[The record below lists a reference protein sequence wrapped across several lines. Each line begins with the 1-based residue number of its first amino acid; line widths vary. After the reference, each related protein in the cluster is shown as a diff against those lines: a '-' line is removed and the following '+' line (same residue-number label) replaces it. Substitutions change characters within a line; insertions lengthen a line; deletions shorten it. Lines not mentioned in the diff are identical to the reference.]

1 MSLSQCINRRS
12 RNDAKGHE
20 PPHRSFAGA
29 AERPLI
35 APASRRGDL
44 LSFVPCH
51 PRAASR
57 RPGLRSPAG
66 AARPRGADLK
76 ARYLCT
82 EGAKVLTIKGRLQSP
97 RDINSR
103 PAPRKAT
110 VAPPSYREH
119 AMPASLRERKRLQV
133 QDNIPPV
140 CPPCPTCGKEMT
152 LVSVTPAMESVVF
165 GYLCANDHVL
175 EFTIG
180 DR

>member
-1 MSLSQCINRRS
+1 MGEVLFAHVYGLMNAIPAPLPAALVAVYSLTHLLPLRS
-12 RNDAKGHE
+12 AQYSSATLDFDRQTSSAT
-20 PPHRSFAGA
+20 A
-29 AERPLI
+29 
-35 APASRRGDL
+35 
-44 LSFVPCH
+44 
-51 PRAASR
+51 
-57 RPGLRSPAG
+57 RSPAG
-66 AARPRGADLK
+66 AARARGADLK

-82 EGAKVLTIKGRLQSP
+82 EGAKVPTIKGRLQSP

-103 PAPRKAT
+103 PAPKKAT
-110 VAPPSYREH
+110 VAPPSHREH
-119 AMPASLRERKRLQV
+119 AMPTLLRERKRLQV